1 MLKFYGLLISTWSMR
16 KNSQQ
21 VDKIKE
27 ETTESDIQIGLEYV
41 QFVWMGQ
48 ENQNQAQKLSML
60 VSSGALLTN
69 YLDFFHFFFSS
80 IRQLV
85 IFKNLGPTYEF
96 WNISYQTTFGA
107 DDGISLLDHIKYL
120 GIDNRE

>member
-60 VSSGALLTN
+60 VSSGAFLTN
-69 YLDFFHFFFSS
+69 
-80 IRQLV
+80 
-85 IFKNLGPTYEF
+85 
-96 WNISYQTTFGA
+96 
-107 DDGISLLDHIKYL
+107 
-120 GIDNRE
+120 